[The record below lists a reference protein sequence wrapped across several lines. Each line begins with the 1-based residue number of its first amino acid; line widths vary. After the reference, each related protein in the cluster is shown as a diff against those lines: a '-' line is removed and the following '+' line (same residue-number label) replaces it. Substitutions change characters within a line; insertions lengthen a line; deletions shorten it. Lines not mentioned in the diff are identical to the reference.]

1 MIPFDCLMIDKNVWG
16 ESANEFDLNRR
27 NLVEHSMVF
36 NSVGDQTNGRVCPGK
51 GFAMNMMR
59 EIIVE
64 CGKARREMKAKG

>member
-16 ESANEFDLNRR
+16 DSANKFDLNRE

-36 NSVGDQTNGRVCPGK
+36 NSVGDKTNGRVCPGK
-51 GFAMNMMR
+51 AFALTMMK

-64 CGKARREMKAKG
+64 CGKVRRDEETNV